1 MGGLGII
8 ESALLDKEYKSVL
21 RVTQPLISRV
31 VQQIHELVDVC
42 EQQQSIKYS
51 VKRLKE
57 QETKLD
63 AETPTS
69 KLSIDLKRA
78 VDLSSEK
85 GASLWL
91 TVFAIETHGLHSAN
105 LSFEMLYAYNMA
117 GDHFT

>member
-1 MGGLGII
+1 M
-8 ESALLDKEYKSVL
+8 
-21 RVTQPLISRV
+21 
-31 VQQIHELVDVC
+31 VDVC

-63 AETPTS
+63 AETLTS
-69 KLSIDLKRA
+69 NLSNDLKRA

-91 TVFAIETHGLHSAN
+91 TVFAIENHGLHSAN

-117 GDHFT
+117 GDHFIYLTLVLVITSSLSSTQCHVHSVRSFKAFIYVFASL